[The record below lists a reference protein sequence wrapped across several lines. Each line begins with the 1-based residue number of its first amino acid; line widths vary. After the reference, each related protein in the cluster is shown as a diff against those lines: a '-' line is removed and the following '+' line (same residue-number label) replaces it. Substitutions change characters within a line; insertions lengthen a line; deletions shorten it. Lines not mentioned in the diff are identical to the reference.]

1 MFNYHSPNI
10 ILGVVENSM
19 NIISVAVVA
28 KLHYN
33 GEIMLVLIDT
43 LIPVTDEGIPFFNY
57 PIDKTKSL

>member
-1 MFNYHSPNI
+1 
-10 ILGVVENSM
+10 M